1 MKKRKCQFQIR
12 LATHEDAL
20 DFLKL
25 EARCFKMKPTKDTI
39 YFWTPAVC
47 YLWSYKAIANNIL
60 VGGIIATTTRDGNW
74 YVNSLFVHPTYRKFG
89 IATRLLSKI
98 IKNAGN
104 KKIFLDVKTDRQ
116 FLVDFY
122 GKQGFKLKK
131 LVKNYYHDGSDR
143 YLLVH
148 ISKPN

>member
-20 DFLKL
+20 GFLKL
-25 EARCFKMKPTKDTI
+25 EARCFKMRATMDTI

-47 YLWSYKAIANNIL
+47 YLWSYKAIANNKL
-60 VGGIIATTTRDGNW
+60 VGGIIATPTRDGNW
-74 YVNSLFVHPTYRKFG
+74 YVNSLFVHPTYRKLG

-98 IKNAGN
+98 IKAAGN
-104 KKIFLDVKTDRQ
+104 KKIFLDVKTEKR

-122 GKQGFKLKK
+122 GKHGFKLRK

-148 ISKPN
+148 IVKRS